1 MVKYTKIQMAGYI
14 RSLFAER
21 PETIRATRWACV
33 IKEGK
38 AMVAR
43 RLMAMPTDLVVV
55 ESVLEP
61 NELPSWFLIYYGVW
75 KNWHRIAEAQ
85 VEI

>member
-1 MVKYTKIQMAGYI
+1 
-14 RSLFAER
+14 
-21 PETIRATRWACV
+21 
-33 IKEGK
+33 
-38 AMVAR
+38 MVAR